1 MEPENNLEYS
11 KLLKLLNSKT
21 DDPSTVY
28 EELIKKEDRVLDVVN
43 RVVNYSNEKQV
54 KSEEFMNLSL
64 NHIVARLFTVIKAIM
79 SEIMLVRNFNQFMDV
94 VTKEDDR
101 KIYVGLFFIILAVFI
116 FFIVISS

>member
-79 SEIMLVRNFNQFMDV
+79 SEVMLVRNFNQFMDV

-101 KIYVGLFFIILAVFI
+101 KIYVGLLFIILAVFI

>member
-101 KIYVGLFFIILAVFI
+101 KIYVGLIFIILAVFI